1 MKRPRATR
9 IHTVEGTF
17 RDPNFALHVARNPE
31 HTSTQVHKHT
41 FHELVVI
48 MKGTGKHS
56 MDNRTY
62 RMEAGDVFVIT
73 GDMVHAYDVPGT
85 FSLINILFDP
95 RRLGLPLKD
104 LRRLPGYH
112 ALFDVEPRMRRRH
125 NFESRLRLPM
135 DELGHL
141 AGMVA
146 EMEEELTL
154 REPGYRF
161 MATTHLM
168 HIIGYLS
175 RCYTKMQLPKA
186 RPVMRI
192 SEVLSYMEHHYDAP
206 LTLEDLTKVAHMSQT
221 SLMRTFREVMGR
233 SPIDYLIRLRV
244 SKASQLLASGDV
256 RVTEAALQV
265 GFSDSNYFSRQFRK
279 VMGIPPRE
287 YARKA
292 RMKV

>member
-1 MKRPRATR
+1 MINRW
-9 IHTVEGTF
+9 
-17 RDPNFALHVARNPE
+17 NPT
-31 HTSTQVHKHT
+31 HTSTAVHKHA

-48 MKGTGKHS
+48 MKGTGRHA
-56 MDNRTY
+56 MDGRTY
-62 RMEAGDVFVIT
+62 GMEAGDVFVIT
-73 GDMVHAYDVPGT
+73 GDMVHAYDAPDT
-85 FSLINILFDP
+85 FSLINIFFDP

-112 ALFDVEPRMRRRH
+112 ALFAVEPRLRRRH

-135 DELGHL
+135 DELAHL

-146 EMEEELTL
+146 EMEEELE
-154 REPGYRF
+154 REEPGYRF

-168 HIIGYLS
+168 HVIGYLS

-192 SEVLSYMEHHYDAP
+192 SEVLSYIEHHYDDP
-206 LTLEDLTKVAHMSQT
+206 LTLEDLTRVAHMSQT

-233 SPIDYLIRLRV
+233 SPIDYLIRLRI
-244 SKASQLLASGDV
+244 SKACQLLAGGDV
-256 RVTEAALQV
+256 RVTEAALEV

-279 VMGIPPRE
+279 VMGMSPRE
-287 YARKA
+287 YARNVAYSTGA
-292 RMKV
+292 RPK

>member
-1 MKRPRATR
+1 MVRHKTHP
-9 IHTVEGTF
+9 
-17 RDPNFALHVARNPE
+17 
-31 HTSTQVHKHT
+31 STDVHKHT

-48 MKGTGKHS
+48 MKGTGKHV
-56 MDNRTY
+56 MDNTTY
-62 RMEAGDVFVIT
+62 GMEAGDVFVIT
-73 GDMVHAYDVPGT
+73 GDMVHGYNIPGT
-85 FSLINILFDP
+85 LSLINILFDP
-95 RRLGLPLKD
+95 KRLGLPFKD

-112 ALFDVEPRMRRRH
+112 ALFDVEPRMRRKH

-135 DELGHL
+135 DELAHL

-146 EMEEELTL
+146 ELEEELSR

-161 MATTHLM
+161 MSTTHLM

-175 RCYTKMQLPKA
+175 RCYTKIQLPKA

-192 SEVLSYMEHHYDAP
+192 SEVLGYMEHHYDDP
-206 LTLEDLTKVAHMSQT
+206 LTLDDLTRVAHMSQT

-244 SKASQLLASGDV
+244 SKASQLLAGGGV
-256 RVTEAALQV
+256 RVTEAAMQV

-279 VMGIPPRE
+279 VMGVSPRD

-292 RMKV
+292 